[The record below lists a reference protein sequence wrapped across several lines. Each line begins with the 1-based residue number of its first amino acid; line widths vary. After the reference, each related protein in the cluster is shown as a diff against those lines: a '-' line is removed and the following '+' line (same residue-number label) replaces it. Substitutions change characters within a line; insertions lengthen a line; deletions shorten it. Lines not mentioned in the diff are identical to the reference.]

1 MKYILISVIDRE
13 TEYYADD
20 FTMCG
25 ERLLYSEVVVHIEAK
40 KVA

>member
-13 TEYYADD
+13 R
-20 FTMCG
+20 